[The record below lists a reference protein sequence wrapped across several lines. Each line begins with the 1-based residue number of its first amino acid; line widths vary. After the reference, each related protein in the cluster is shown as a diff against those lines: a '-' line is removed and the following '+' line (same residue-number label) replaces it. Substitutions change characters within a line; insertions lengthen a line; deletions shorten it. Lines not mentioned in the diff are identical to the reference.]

1 VIIHDG
7 FRQYPKYFE
16 TFPAILKKYVIGY
29 AVWELSIVPPEYQKH
44 LQLLDEVWTSS
55 TYCKDIFAQ
64 YVDNVHIIPHVVD
77 RPRSD
82 PKADELMR
90 GLVGQAKADFCFYS
104 VTRFEERKN
113 IFAAIQAYRD
123 AFPKNGPPFFVKTHG
138 PVPSLLK
145 SVPGISFFT
154 GRWNDDQIAA
164 LHRVGKC
171 FVSPHCS
178 EGWGLCISDAMS
190 YGNLAI
196 GTSFSG
202 SLEFMNKENSL
213 LVPFSLNAIQWPNEW
228 LRFGFAQATPQAKW
242 ANINVKALAQTMTE
256 AFVRWHE
263 QGDKRQQAARDM
275 TKFSRGKVARTM
287 LKRLA
292 SM

>member
-1 VIIHDG
+1 MSTPAKVLSPLPGTFYRKPSTKADIEIIHDG

-16 TFPAILKKYVIGY
+16 TFPAILRKYVIGY

-64 YVDNVHIIPHVVD
+64 YVDNVHIMPHVVD

-138 PVPSLLK
+138 AGAV
-145 SVPGISFFT
+145 
-154 GRWNDDQIAA
+154 IAEE
-164 LHRVGKC
+164 C
-171 FVSPHCS
+171 P
-178 EGWGLCISDAMS
+178 
-190 YGNLAI
+190 
-196 GTSFSG
+196 
-202 SLEFMNKENSL
+202 
-213 LVPFSLNAIQWPNEW
+213 
-228 LRFGFAQATPQAKW
+228 
-242 ANINVKALAQTMTE
+242 
-256 AFVRWHE
+256 WHFIFHGQME
-263 QGDKRQQAARDM
+263 
-275 TKFSRGKVARTM
+275 
-287 LKRLA
+287 
-292 SM
+292 